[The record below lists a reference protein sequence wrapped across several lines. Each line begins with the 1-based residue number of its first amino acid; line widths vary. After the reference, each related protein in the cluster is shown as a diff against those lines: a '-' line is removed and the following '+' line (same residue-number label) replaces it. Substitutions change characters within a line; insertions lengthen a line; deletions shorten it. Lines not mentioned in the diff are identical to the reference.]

1 MIIDMR
7 LRPPLPE
14 FLQDGPIALYSP
26 RQIDLW
32 SKYLGT
38 RVGAAAKEQSL
49 DLFFQEMN
57 EAGIDKGII
66 HARKIN
72 GIRNETIRD
81 FVQSYP
87 EQFIG
92 CINEMPKVEGTEN
105 CLEQIDEYVINGCC
119 QGVFMEP
126 TLDTIPWNM
135 ADETVFPIYE
145 KCAEYNIPILFTIG
159 GLSLNLSTR
168 NKLFPAMDTI
178 ASTFPNLKIT
188 VCHGGWPAVEE
199 VVQMAA
205 FRGNIF
211 ISQDLYLINSPFQQD
226 YIQAENYMLS
236 DRILYGSAYPA
247 ADMRDAVAFYK
258 NCGFKEDV
266 LPRVMGENAAQLFD
280 GKPVDSLVQRAFS
293 GLTL

>member
-81 FVQSYP
+81 FV
-87 EQFIG
+87 
-92 CINEMPKVEGTEN
+92 KV
-105 CLEQIDEYVINGCC
+105 
-119 QGVFMEP
+119 
-126 TLDTIPWNM
+126 
-135 ADETVFPIYE
+135 
-145 KCAEYNIPILFTIG
+145 ILN
-159 GLSLNLSTR
+159 NL
-168 NKLFPAMDTI
+168 L
-178 ASTFPNLKIT
+178 
-188 VCHGGWPAVEE
+188 AVS
-199 VVQMAA
+199 M
-205 FRGNIF
+205 
-211 ISQDLYLINSPFQQD
+211 
-226 YIQAENYMLS
+226 
-236 DRILYGSAYPA
+236 
-247 ADMRDAVAFYK
+247 
-258 NCGFKEDV
+258 
-266 LPRVMGENAAQLFD
+266 
-280 GKPVDSLVQRAFS
+280 
-293 GLTL
+293 